1 MQESK
6 IYSRPRLCFSKKQST
21 TNQNN
26 NKNFVINIITITIVA
41 IVTFYGITQA
51 INPIINDMCIDKAK
65 NIATQVANEEATNI
79 MDKYSYEDL
88 ITIIRDNE
96 GNIKMLQTNTKNVNQ
111 IMSDIP
117 VNIINR
123 FNEKDNSDI
132 YIYSGSILG
141 IKLFSASGPKIHIKI
156 ANVGNVDTKLES
168 EFKSQGINQTLHR
181 IYLLLTCEVTI
192 LTPYNTIRQKIDNQ
206 VLIAESV
213 IVGTVPDFYYNGT
226 NWYIYVY

>member
-21 TNQNN
+21 ANQNKNN

-226 NWYIYVY
+226 N

>member
-65 NIATQVANEEATNI
+65 NIATQVANEEATSI

>member
-65 NIATQVANEEATNI
+65 NIATQVANEEATSI

-226 NWYIYVY
+226 N